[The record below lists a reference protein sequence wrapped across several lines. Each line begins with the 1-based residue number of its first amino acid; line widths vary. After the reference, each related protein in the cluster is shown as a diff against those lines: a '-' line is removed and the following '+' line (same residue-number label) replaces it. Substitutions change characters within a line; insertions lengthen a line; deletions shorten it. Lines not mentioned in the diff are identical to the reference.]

1 NEDLFRYK
9 AFTGIVEKKKEIKG
23 TCAEFNREAD
33 VEEDDWFDGAEKAL
47 GDDVHL
53 ATTAGGSGGGS
64 GGAPKPKP
72 VKPKSEEQKL

>member
-1 NEDLFRYK
+1 MFVASDMTSQLSP
-9 AFTGIVEKKKEIKG
+9 TGQLL
-23 TCAEFNREAD
+23 R
-33 VEEDDWFDGAEKAL
+33 EKAL

-72 VKPKSEEQKL
+72 VKPKSEEQKLVSATWL